1 MSINQ
6 TIYNLPNKV
15 NALAVNSKK
24 FTQFTVFFF
33 VRVGSKNE
41 TSHENGISHI
51 LEHMVF
57 KKTEKFKDA
66 LSMSIFL
73 EKHGISFNAYT
84 SNNMTCYYFNC
95 STSANNLDKCFYI
108 ADQMIKKM
116 VINEEHLKKER
127 NVILQ
132 EYYIGNDNPSAYFR
146 DLLENKYFD
155 NHPLSQYIIGTKEN
169 ILNISKKQIQQFYKN
184 HYKNENISIGII
196 GNVPSNFK
204 NLLYKY
210 FSDKLF
216 DKNKIIE
223 TKIKQSTP
231 ESVINNVL
239 KNKNIK
245 QLKPFTK
252 VINNSNK
259 IINVDN
265 KNINQNYIVFMFP
278 QGGLFDKDIE
288 HHSVIADIVGGNGS
302 FTSKLFQLIREKH
315 GLTYNINVSNINYEE
330 GGLFKIQI
338 QVNTEDTRKTIK
350 IIINALKRFK
360 KKGLINIKELKE
372 LKSRVLDNLSTSL
385 DNLSTLDNLYLDKY
399 IFENKIFN
407 MKDYKTFIK
416 SLKKNIINEK
426 YNQLIDLN
434 KCQILCY
441 GKCKLKFNEK
451 QFK

>member
-41 TSHENGISHI
+41 TSIENGISHM

-73 EKHGISFNAYT
+73 EKHGITFNAYT

-95 STSANNLDKCFYI
+95 STSSSNLDKCFYI
-108 ADQMIKKM
+108 ADQMLKHM
-116 VINEEHLKKER
+116 VIDDEELKKER

-132 EYYIGNDNPSAYFR
+132 EYYIVKDNPSSYIG
-146 DLLENKYFD
+146 DLLEHKYFD

-196 GNVPSNFK
+196 GNIPKNFK

-216 DKNKIIE
+216 EKNKILE
-223 TKIKQSTP
+223 TKIKQNTS
-231 ESVINNVL
+231 ESIINKVL

-245 QLKPFTK
+245 QLKPFSK
-252 VINNSNK
+252 VISNSNK
-259 IINVDN
+259 ILNVDN
-265 KNINQNYIVFMFP
+265 KQINQNYIVFMFP

-288 HHSVIADIVGGNGS
+288 YYSIIEDIIGGSG
-302 FTSKLFQLIREKH
+302 FTNKLFQLLREKY
-315 GLTYNINVSNINYEE
+315 GLTYNVNVSNINYEE
-330 GGLFKIQI
+330 GGLFKIRI
-338 QVNTEDTRKTIK
+338 QVNKEDTKKTVK
-350 IIINALKRFK
+350 II
-360 KKGLINIKELKE
+360 IKELKKFRKKGLVNVKE
-372 LKSRVLDNLSTSL
+372 LKEFKSRILDNLNTSL
-385 DNLSTLDNLYLDKY
+385 DDLNTLDNLYLDKY

-407 MKDYKTFIK
+407 MKNYKNFIK
-416 SLKKNIINEK
+416 GLKKNTVNEK
-426 YNQLIDLN
+426 YNQLVDLK

-441 GKCKLKFNEK
+441 GKCKLNFREK
-451 QFK
+451 DFL

>member
-41 TSHENGISHI
+41 TSVENGISHMV
-51 LEHMVF
+51 EHMVF

-73 EKHGISFNAYT
+73 EKHGITFNAYT

-95 STSANNLDKCFYI
+95 STSSNNLDKCFYI
-108 ADQMIKKM
+108 ANQMLNHM
-116 VINEEHLKKER
+116 VIDDEDLKKER

-132 EYYIGNDNPSAYFR
+132 EHYIVEDNQSSYIN
-146 DLLENKYFD
+146 DLLEHKYFD

-184 HYKNENISIGII
+184 NYKNENISIGII
-196 GNVPSNFK
+196 GNIPKNFK

-210 FSDKLF
+210 FCDKLF
-216 DKNKIIE
+216 EKNKIVE
-223 TKIKQSTP
+223 TKIKQNTP
-231 ESVINNVL
+231 ESVINKVL

-252 VINNSNK
+252 LITNSNRILNINNEH
-259 IINVDN
+259 
-265 KNINQNYIVFMFP
+265 INQNYIVFMFP

-288 HHSVIADIVGGNGS
+288 YYSIIGDIIGGSG
-302 FTSKLFQLIREKH
+302 FTNKLFQLLREKH
-315 GLTYNINVSNINYEE
+315 GLTYNVNVSNINYEE
-330 GGLFKIQI
+330 GGLFKIRI
-338 QVNTEDTRKTIK
+338 QVNKEDTKKTFK
-350 IIINALKRFK
+350 IIIKALKKYK
-360 KKGLINIKELKE
+360 KKGLVKVKELKE
-372 LKSRVLDNLSTSL
+372 FKSKLLDQLNTSL
-385 DNLSTLDNLYLDKY
+385 DDLSTLDNLYLDKY
-399 IFENKIFN
+399 IFEHKIFN
-407 MKDYKTFIK
+407 MKEYKKFIK
-416 SLKKNIINEK
+416 GLKKNTINEK
-426 YNQLIDLN
+426 YNKLVDLK

-441 GKCKLKFNEK
+441 GKCKLNIKDKIFL
-451 QFK
+451 

>member
-41 TSHENGISHI
+41 TSTENGISHM

-57 KKTEKFKDA
+57 KKTKKFKDA
-66 LSMSIFL
+66 ITMSIFL

-95 STSANNLDKCFYI
+95 STSSSNLEKCFYI
-108 ADQMIKKM
+108 ADQMLKHM
-116 VINEEHLKKER
+116 VIDNEDLEKER

-132 EYYIGNDNPSAYFR
+132 EYYIVKDNPSSYIG
-146 DLLENKYFD
+146 DLLEHKYFD
-155 NHPLSQYIIGTKEN
+155 NHPLGQYIIGTKEN
-169 ILNISKKQIQQFYKN
+169 ILNISKKEIQQFYKN
-184 HYKNENISIGII
+184 HYKNENISVGII
-196 GNVPSNFK
+196 GNIPKNFK

-216 DKNKIIE
+216 EKNKIIE
-223 TKIKQSTP
+223 TKIKQNTS
-231 ESVINNVL
+231 ESIINKVL

-245 QLKPFTK
+245 QLKPFNK
-252 VINNSNK
+252 LINNSNR
-259 IINVDN
+259 ILNIDN

-278 QGGLFDKDIE
+278 HLGLFDKDIE
-288 HHSVIADIVGGNGS
+288 YNSIIADIIGGSG
-302 FTSKLFQLIREKH
+302 FTNKLFGLLREKY

-330 GGLFKIQI
+330 GGLFKIRI
-338 QVNTEDTRKTIK
+338 QVNKEDTKKTVK
-350 IIINALKRFK
+350 IIMNALKKFK
-360 KKGLINIKELKE
+360 KKGLVSVKELKE
-372 LKSRVLDNLSTSL
+372 YKSRSL
-385 DNLSTLDNLYLDKY
+385 DHLNTALDDLSTLDNIYLDKY

-407 MKDYKTFIK
+407 MKEYKKFIK
-416 SLKKNIINEK
+416 GLKKNIVNEK
-426 YNQLIDLN
+426 YNQLVDLK

-441 GKCKLKFNEK
+441 GKCKLKIKEK
-451 QFK
+451 DFL